1 MDNFFTKLRDNS
13 PLSNRPHGYI
23 PQNAQVKGPKQG
35 MNLSDPVMVSL
46 INSYNK
52 SKDWDEKERVVNT
65 IMENYPNPDE
75 SMKKWVNSLDNEI
88 ARGREESS
96 LIDWAVKAFAD
107 PKYSDK
113 KDQIVNYLMEYT
125 YTNGKKPSDWYVK
138 SVLNLQ
144 DLANKTEKYQTNVF
158 NTLNNG
164 GRQ

>member
-1 MDNFFTKLRDNS
+1 
-13 PLSNRPHGYI
+13 
-23 PQNAQVKGPKQG
+23 
-35 MNLSDPVMVSL
+35 
-46 INSYNK
+46 
-52 SKDWDEKERVVNT
+52 
-65 IMENYPNPDE
+65 MENYPNPDE

-158 NTLNNG
+158 NTLKNG